1 MCAALGYKIR
11 IAFLLKGDKNKEL
24 ILYFETTEMKA

>member
-1 MCAALGYKIR
+1 MCVALGDKIR
-11 IAFLLKGDKNKEL
+11 IAFSLKGDKNKGL